1 MFIQDATNVVHA
13 VVGALH
19 IHEGPQVSDAWVT
32 KLLEPASRHDETNN
46 VVGVRDLTTRH
57 VRVSAVE
64 VANPTP
70 RHNER
75 NNAIQVVNPAPRH
88 NEPNNAVPVR
98 RSIVP
103 AVITY
108 QNPEKPSVSVLGE
121 LVYKEGILTEYEIKS
136 SGAAHLLDWAATC
149 KSE

>member
-64 VANPTP
+64 VNPTP

-103 AVITY
+103 AVLTY